1 MAKRPEKFRTFA
13 EEQTANSL
21 WLVCPDAAIP
31 VGSVDLGRK
40 IAESMPCEHDHAVI
54 TLDLR
59 PRNWSPLVECWQAHA
74 YGHSHNSVTVG
85 VLEPR
90 ISDMVSRMEWDGASP
105 LTAMVNRAIAHA
117 ETRRDRPL
125 VSVAV

>member
-59 PRNWSPLVECWQAHA
+59 PRGLAPH
-74 YGHSHNSVTVG
+74 
-85 VLEPR
+85 R
-90 ISDMVSRMEWDGASP
+90 DGQP
-105 LTAMVNRAIAHA
+105 CHRP
-117 ETRRDRPL
+117 RRDAARPPAGL
-125 VSVAV
+125 GRRLTEPGRPPPGGPTPGQSNCLGGLPSSRIDPGGRAQTT